1 MKLPDRLGRRSGR
14 PFHSAIATSFAL
26 EFSAVEEILLPQLM
40 ASGAANLLLLTDA
53 RMTALVLSDGATLPV
68 ALGRDYAL
76 YSPPAADG
84 IFHPKIILQIGRE
97 SARAFVSSANLTA
110 SGLAGNAE
118 VAVEIECKN
127 EESPEREIIRAI
139 WRYLDAVVPGGSSPA
154 RDALRWAQERASWL
168 AGPARDTAH
177 ELEDGTGIAFLH
189 SPGDVGIADRF
200 VSLVDGAKVETLM
213 VISPYWDHDLA
224 ALADLSQ
231 RLSPTRII
239 LPVDRNHHEF
249 PVDAPFAR
257 KARIVDLHWPSR
269 RFTHAKI
276 IIAST
281 AQHDHIL
288 FGSANCTRAALGT
301 GGVPGENTEACI
313 YRRLPPDM
321 ARQALGLDR
330 WLDAEPIKLS
340 DLPPPVVTS
349 PIPLDT
355 IEARQAGT
363 FELDQGQLFWTPA
376 RANIETGHIELL
388 DRSARLIDTIPV
400 PSFTQTDGRRNTSV
414 EPALHKSS
422 YFARLVTGDVISPL
436 AHITHRAILRARRR
450 EAATGSVARALAP
463 FTDGVD
469 FDLWMHQAFE
479 TLVRAD
485 FESVTQP
492 RGVSAARPQERK
504 SADEPAAPV
513 PLSYEEFTQARSG
526 AGRSGGEGDNS
537 LAGTYSDTI
546 RDFLNLLSGRGP
558 ATNQPDEDDT
568 AFDDP
573 SDEQTD
579 TDREDDPADD
589 KVEPVENDERS
600 VPPAPIDARLYERH
614 ILSYT
619 EGLEADEEA
628 LGSSDVLRLR
638 YWLLFL
644 LYKARCPDLP
654 KGLDTSSALLG
665 WPRFVV
671 RVLVAFF
678 CGGKPAIRRVMLA
691 RDFEA
696 MPVDFMECWITILW
710 SLEAIERLLANQRKD
725 REFLKYIPEL
735 RRRVVSLLGLRSDE
749 LTGEIATAI
758 RAGLDQSVGGRL
770 GLGALA
776 ARPDMPQ
783 P

>member
-26 EFSAVEEILLPQLM
+26 EFAAVEEILLPQLM
-40 ASGAANLLLLTDA
+40 ASGATNLLLLTDP
-53 RMTALVLSDGATLPV
+53 RMTALALSDGATLPA

-76 YSPPAADG
+76 YSPPAAAG

-118 VAVEIECKN
+118 VAVEIECTN
-127 EESPEREIIRAI
+127 EESAERDIIRAI
-139 WRYLDAVVPGGSSPA
+139 WRYLDTLVPAASSPA
-154 RDALRWAQERASWL
+154 RDALRWAHERAAWIE
-168 AGPARDTAH
+168 GPVTDAAH
-177 ELEDGTGIAFLH
+177 ELEDGSGIAFLH
-189 SPGDVGIADRF
+189 GPGDMGIADRF
-200 VSLVDGAKVETLM
+200 VSLVDGVKVEALM

-224 ALADLSQ
+224 ALADLSR

-239 LPVDRNHHEF
+239 LPIDRNHHEF

-281 AQHDHIL
+281 AHHDHIL
-288 FGSANCTRAALGT
+288 FGSANCTSAALGS
-301 GGVPGENTEACI
+301 GGMPGANAEACI
-313 YRRLPPDM
+313 YRRLPPGA
-321 ARQALGLDR
+321 AREALGLER
-330 WLDAEPIKLS
+330 WIDAEPIKLS
-340 DLPPPVVTS
+340 DLSPPIATI
-349 PIPLDT
+349 PIPLDA
-355 IEARQAGT
+355 IQARQPGT
-363 FELDQGQLFWTPA
+363 FELHQGQLIWTPA
-376 RANIETGHIELL
+376 RAGIGAGDIQLL
-388 DRSARLIDTIPV
+388 DRSARMIGTIPV
-400 PSFTQTDGRRNTSV
+400 PSFIQIDGRRRAPV
-414 EPALHKSS
+414 EPALHKSLS
-422 YFARLVTGDVISPL
+422 FARLTTGDIVSTL
-436 AHITHRAILRARRR
+436 AHITHREVLRARRR
-450 EAATGSVARALAP
+450 EVATGSVARALAP
-463 FTDGVD
+463 FTDGAD

-479 TLVRAD
+479 TLARAD

-492 RGVSAARPQERK
+492 RGLSAARPQGRTN
-504 SADEPAAPV
+504 AGEPAAPV

-526 AGRSGGEGDNS
+526 LGRSASAGDNS

-558 ATNQPDEDDT
+558 ATAQSTEDDT

-573 SDEQTD
+573 SDEQPDVDRDDDRGDAKAELRD
-579 TDREDDPADD
+579 TDKPS
-589 KVEPVENDERS
+589 VVSTPV
-600 VPPAPIDARLYERH
+600 DARLYERH
-614 ILSYT
+614 ILAYA
-619 EGLEADEEA
+619 EGLETGEEA
-628 LGSSDVLRLR
+628 LGSSDLLRLR
-638 YWLLFL
+638 YWILFL

-654 KGLDTSSALLG
+654 KGLDTSSALLA
-665 WPRFVV
+665 WPRFIV

-678 CGGKPAIRRVMLA
+678 CGGNPAIRRVILA

-710 SLEAIERLLANQRKD
+710 SLEAIERLLADRRKD

-749 LTGEIATAI
+749 LAGDIATAI
-758 RAGLDQSVGGRL
+758 RTGLDQSIGIRL

-776 ARPDMPQ
+776 VRLDVPQ

>member
-1 MKLPDRLGRRSGR
+1 MKLPDRLGRSSGR

-53 RMTALVLSDGATLPV
+53 RMTALALSDGATLP
-68 ALGRDYAL
+68 ATLGRDYAL

-127 EESPEREIIRAI
+127 EESPERAIIRAI
-139 WRYLDAVVPGGSSPA
+139 WRYLDALVPAASSPA
-154 RDALRWAQERASWL
+154 RDALRWARERASWL
-168 AGPARDTAH
+168 AGPVTDAVH

-189 SPGDVGIADRF
+189 GPGDVGIADRF
-200 VSLVDGAKVETLM
+200 VSLVHGAKVQALM

-231 RLSPTRII
+231 RFSPTRII
-239 LPVDRNHHEF
+239 LLIDRNHHEF

-257 KARIVDLHWPSR
+257 KVRIVDLHWPSR

-281 AQHDHIL
+281 AHHDHIL
-288 FGSANCTRAALGT
+288 FGSANCTSAALGSA
-301 GGVPGENTEACI
+301 GMPGANAEACI
-313 YRRLPPDM
+313 YRRLPPGA
-321 ARQALGLDR
+321 AREALGLER
-330 WLDAEPIKLS
+330 WIDAEPIKLS
-340 DLPPPVVTS
+340 DLSPPIATIPM
-349 PIPLDT
+349 PLDA
-355 IEARQAGT
+355 IQARQPGT
-363 FELDQGQLFWTPA
+363 FELDHGELIWTPA
-376 RANIETGHIELL
+376 RAGINAGDIQLL
-388 DRSARLIDTIPV
+388 DRSARMIGTIPV
-400 PSFTQTDGRRNTSV
+400 PSFIQSDDRRRAPV
-414 EPALHKSS
+414 EPALHKSLC
-422 YFARLVTGDVISPL
+422 FARLTTGGMVSTL
-436 AHITHRAILRARRR
+436 AHITHREMLRARRR
-450 EAATGSVARALAP
+450 EVATGSVARALAP
-463 FTDGVD
+463 FTDGTD

-492 RGVSAARPQERK
+492 RGLSAARPQGRK
-504 SADEPAAPV
+504 NAGEPAAPV
-513 PLSYEEFTQARSG
+513 PLSYEEFTQARSVL
-526 AGRSGGEGDNS
+526 GRSAGAGDNS
-537 LAGTYSDTI
+537 LAGTYGDTI

-558 ATNQPDEDDT
+558 ATHQAAEDDT
-568 AFDDP
+568 AFDDL
-573 SDEQTD
+573 SDEQSD
-579 TDREDDPADD
+579 TDRDDDRNVD
-589 KVEPVENDERS
+589 KIEPRDTDKPS
-600 VPPAPIDARLYERH
+600 VAPAPVDARLYERH
-614 ILSYT
+614 ILGYT
-619 EGLEADEEA
+619 EDLETGEEP

-638 YWLLFL
+638 YWILFL

-665 WPRFVV
+665 WPHFIV

-710 SLEAIERLLANQRKD
+710 SLEAIERLLADQRKD

-735 RRRVVSLLGLRSDE
+735 RRRVVSLLGLRSGE
-749 LTGEIATAI
+749 LNGDIATAI
-758 RAGLDQSVGGRL
+758 RAGLDRSIGIRL
-770 GLGALA
+770 GLDALTIRLDVS
-776 ARPDMPQ
+776 RP
-783 P
+783 

>member
-26 EFSAVEEILLPQLM
+26 EFAAVEEILLPQLM
-40 ASGAANLLLLTDA
+40 ASGATNLLLLTDA
-53 RMTALVLSDGATLPV
+53 RMTALALSEGSALPA

-76 YSPPAADG
+76 YSPPAANG

-97 SARAFVSSANLTA
+97 SARAIVSSANLTA
-110 SGLAGNAE
+110 SGFAGNAE
-118 VAVEIECKN
+118 VAIEIECKN
-127 EESPEREIIRAI
+127 IDSPERDIIRSI
-139 WRYLDAVVPGGSSPA
+139 WRYIDALVPAAPSPA
-154 RDALRWAQERASWL
+154 RDALRWTQERATWL
-168 AGPARDTAH
+168 GGPAEDAVH
-177 ELEDGTGIAFLH
+177 ELDGTGIAFLH
-189 SPGDVGIADRF
+189 GPGDTGIADRF
-200 VSLVDGAKVETLM
+200 VSLIQGAKVQSLT

-224 ALADLSQ
+224 ALADLSK

-239 LPVDRNHHEF
+239 LPIDRNHHEF
-249 PVDAPFAR
+249 PVDARFAR
-257 KARIVDLHWPSR
+257 KTTIVDLRWPSR

-281 AQHDHIL
+281 ADHDHIL
-288 FGSANCTRAALGT
+288 FGSANCTSAALGLA
-301 GGVPGENTEACI
+301 GMPGANAEACI
-313 YRRLPPDM
+313 YRRLP
-321 ARQALGLDR
+321 AGAAGQALDLER
-330 WLDAEPIKLS
+330 WTDAEPIKLS
-340 DLPPPVVTS
+340 DLSPRIVTS

-355 IEARQAGT
+355 IEARQPGI
-363 FELDQGQLFWTPA
+363 FELDQGQLIWTA
-376 RANIETGHIELL
+376 AKADLADGDIQLL
-388 DRSARLIDTIPV
+388 DRSVRLIGTIPV
-400 PSFTQTDGRRNTSV
+400 RSFVQIDNRRRAPV
-414 EPALHKSS
+414 EPALHKSLC
-422 YFARLVTGDVISPL
+422 FARLATGDLVSTL
-436 AHITHRAILRARRR
+436 AHITHREILRARRR
-450 EAATGSVARALAP
+450 EVATGSVARALAP
-463 FTDGVD
+463 FTDGAD

-485 FESVTQP
+485 FEAVTQP
-492 RGVSAARPQERK
+492 RALSPARPQERK
-504 SADEPAAPV
+504 SVDEPAAPV

-526 AGRSGGEGDNS
+526 ADRSGGEGDNS
-537 LAGTYSDTI
+537 LAGTYSDAI

-558 ATNQPDEDDT
+558 QADQSAEDDT
-568 AFDDP
+568 AFDDL
-573 SDEQTD
+573 SDKKAG
-579 TDREDDPADD
+579 TDREDDPADESVKHRD
-589 KVEPVENDERS
+589 TGKPSLTPTPV
-600 VPPAPIDARLYERH
+600 DARLYERH
-614 ILSYT
+614 ILGYT

-638 YWLLFL
+638 YWVLFL

-710 SLEAIERLLANQRKD
+710 SLEAIETLLANQRKD

-735 RRRVVSLLGLRSDE
+735 RRRVISLLGLRSDE
-749 LTGEIATAI
+749 LNGDIAAAI
-758 RAGLDQSVGGRL
+758 RAGLDKSIGIRL
-770 GLGALA
+770 GLDPIAVRL
-776 ARPDMPQ
+776 DVPQ